1 MVEEDN
7 GAAHA
12 LDADVK
18 SDPSTKRGLFENQ
31 GDEFAVKSGG
41 VADRTGF

>member
-18 SDPSTKRGLFENQ
+18 SDPSTKRGLSKIKAMNLP
-31 GDEFAVKSGG
+31 
-41 VADRTGF
+41 